1 MSTAMKSSPIYKHIY
16 FDEFSATPKYLQL
29 ANSIVKA
36 IEDRKLQ
43 VDDVLPSI
51 NELSFQ
57 FEICRDTA
65 EKGYKYLKNQGII
78 GSVPGKGYF
87 IKSVDVYRTTKIFL
101 MFNKLSP
108 HKKIIYDSL
117 VSTLGEGASIDF
129 YIYNND
135 LALFKKLL
143 NNSQTDYN
151 YYVILP
157 HFVEGEDTAHQIIN
171 TIDKDKLILL
181 DKIIP
186 GVNGKFGAVFENF
199 EQDIHNALIEAL
211 PQLEK
216 YETIKIIFPE
226 NSYYPEEILK
236 GFTQFCQ
243 EYTFNCEEVHDISK
257 ETIKKGE
264 VYINLMDNDLVTLI
278 EKIID
283 SRLKVGKDVGVISY
297 NETPLKK
304 IILNGITTISTDFEA
319 MGVETAKI
327 IQENTLRH
335 VHVPFSLTLRAS
347 L

>member
-1 MSTAMKSSPIYKHIY
+1 MKSSPVFKHIY
-16 FDEFSATPKYLQL
+16 FDDFSATPKYQQL
-29 ANSIVKA
+29 ANSIIKA
-36 IEDRKLQ
+36 IEDGKLR

-87 IKSVDVYRTTKIFL
+87 IKNIDVNRTTKIFL

-108 HKKIIYDSL
+108 HKKIVYDSF
-117 VSTLGEGASIDF
+117 VSTLGDTATIDF

-143 NNSQTDYN
+143 QNSRNDYH

-157 HFVEGEDTAHQIIN
+157 HFIEGEETAHRIIN
-171 TIDKDKLILL
+171 TIPKEKLILL

-186 GVNGKFGAVFENF
+186 GVTGNFGAVYENF
-199 EQDIHNALIEAL
+199 EKDIYCSLEQAL
-211 PQLEK
+211 PHLVK
-216 YETIKIIFPE
+216 YHTIKIIFPE
-226 NSYYPEEILK
+226 NSYYPEEIIK
-236 GFTQFCQ
+236 GFTSFCT
-243 EYTFNCEEVHDISK
+243 EYTFNFKVVHDIANEAINKK
-257 ETIKKGE
+257 E
-264 VYINLMDNDLVTLI
+264 VFINLMDNDLVTLI
-278 EKIID
+278 ERIIE
-283 SRLKVGKDVGVISY
+283 SKLEVGKDVGVISY

-304 IILNGITTISTDFEA
+304 IILDGITTISTDFEA
-319 MGVETAKI
+319 MGIETAHI

-335 VHVPFSLTLRAS
+335 VQIPFALNLRAS